1 MYKLIQIETK
11 SMDQVLF
18 DNDMLSLISQHLN
31 YHDVIRLMSVNKEL
45 NSIMLPIQEKKL
57 TSVLNQSSE
66 ALIILRSSICFN
78 PSENKSI
85 NVCIQEMRERKL
97 NAFRNLIVN
106 NWYVFHISGLYT
118 TAFISLL
125 IDRTSWFHDLFYTQ
139 KWYKYPEFRH
149 LSKHIQIHNP
159 EHYSKNDR
167 ALLYK
172 ALNIPKKSKASSSLL
187 KKK

>member
-1 MYKLIQIETK
+1 
-11 SMDQVLF
+11 MDQVLF
-18 DNDMLSLISQHLN
+18 DNDMLLLISQHLN

-45 NSIMLPIQEKKL
+45 NSIMLPIQEGKL
-57 TSVLNQSSE
+57 TSVLKQSSE
-66 ALIILRSSICFN
+66 ALITLRSTICFN

-85 NVCIQEMRERKL
+85 NVCIQELRESKL

-106 NWYVFHISGLYT
+106 NWYVFRISGLYT

-159 EHYSKNDR
+159 EHYSKND
-167 ALLYK
+167 LKLISI
-172 ALNIPKKSKASSSLL
+172 ALNIPKKTISSSSLP
-187 KKK
+187 KKR

>member
-1 MYKLIQIETK
+1 
-11 SMDQVLF
+11 MDQVLF
-18 DNDMLSLISQHLN
+18 NNDMLLLVSQHLN

-45 NSIMLPIQEKKL
+45 NSILLSIQESKL
-57 TSVLNQSSE
+57 SSVLKQSSE
-66 ALIILRSSICFN
+66 ALITLRSTICFN

-85 NVCIQEMRERKL
+85 NVCIQELRERKL
-97 NAFRNLIVN
+97 NAFKNLIVN

-159 EHYSKNDR
+159 EHYSKNDLT
-167 ALLYK
+167 LLSV
-172 ALNIPKKSKASSSLL
+172 ALNIPKKIISSSSLP
-187 KKK
+187 KKR